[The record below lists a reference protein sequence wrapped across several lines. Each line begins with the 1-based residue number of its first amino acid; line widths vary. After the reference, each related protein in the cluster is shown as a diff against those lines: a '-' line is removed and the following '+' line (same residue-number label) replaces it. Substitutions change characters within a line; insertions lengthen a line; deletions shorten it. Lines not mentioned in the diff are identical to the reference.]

1 MGFCYYWLQCAV
13 FTVYSLEEVQY
24 SDLTGIG
31 VTLQLMQ
38 ELHVITVY
46 DSKIR
51 PIMMAIIYSHLYQLW
66 SANYGLGLVTDI
78 EEIMIIIT

>member
-1 MGFCYYWLQCAV
+1 
-13 FTVYSLEEVQY
+13 
-24 SDLTGIG
+24 
-31 VTLQLMQ
+31 MQ

-51 PIMMAIIYSHLYQLW
+51 PIMMATFYSYLYQLW

-78 EEIMIIIT
+78 EEIMVI